1 MTAPEVGSPVLISP
15 VTMSNLPTIL
25 VVDDNPDVRR
35 LLAVVLSREFHVL
48 EAASGTHALDAVRKH
63 RPRAVLLDVM
73 MPGDMDGLDVLK
85 QIKTTPDLKSI
96 VVAMVTAR
104 GQTVD
109 SEIARQHGADAY
121 FIKPFSPLQM
131 LAWLRTSLQ

>member
-1 MTAPEVGSPVLISP
+1 
-15 VTMSNLPTIL
+15 MSNLPTIL

-48 EAASGTHALDAVRKH
+48 EAASGINALDTVRKH
-63 RPRAVLLDVM
+63 HPRAVLLDVM
-73 MPGDMDGLDVLK
+73 MPGDLDGLAVLK
-85 QIKTTPDLKSI
+85 QIKSTPELQST

-104 GQTVD
+104 GQMVD
-109 SEIARQHGADAY
+109 SETARQHGADAY

-131 LAWLRTSLQ
+131 LAWLRTAVQ

>member
-1 MTAPEVGSPVLISP
+1 MPD
-15 VTMSNLPTIL
+15 LPTIL

-35 LLAVVLSREFHVL
+35 LLAVVLSREFHVI
-48 EAASGTHALDAVRKH
+48 EAADGEEALAAVRTH

-73 MPGDMDGLDVLK
+73 MPGEVDGYAVLR
-85 QIKTTPDLKSI
+85 QIKSDPALRST

-109 SEIARQHGADAY
+109 SETARRHGADAY
-121 FIKPFSPLQM
+121 FIKPFSPMQVVV
-131 LAWLRTSLQ
+131 WLRAALK